1 MAKNNSILNNLPED
15 QILWRDT
22 QRWLGMPLTFTK
34 YWVDENRLYCKKGFL
49 KTETD
54 ELLLYRIMDI
64 KSSQTLGQ
72 RIFGVGTV
80 TLYCSDASNGTLELK
95 NIKKY
100 DKVRRFLSEIIE
112 SRRTETGVKGREI
125 YGMAGLHHDADCD
138 HDGDGVPD
146 AQE

>member
-1 MAKNNSILNNLPED
+1 MAKNTSILNNLPEE

-34 YWVDENRLYCKKGFL
+34 YWVDENRLYRKKGFW

-54 ELLLYRIMDI
+54 ELLLYRILDI
-64 KSSQTLGQ
+64 KSTQTLGQ
-72 RIFGVGTV
+72 RICGVGTV
-80 TLYCSDASNGTLELK
+80 TLFSSDASSGTLELR
-95 NIKKY
+95 NIKKH

-112 SRRTETGVKGREI
+112 TRRTETGVKGREI
-125 YGMAGLHHDADCD
+125 YGTAGVHHDADCD

-146 AQE
+146 IQE